1 MFPIFD
7 SSVLTDFEKYEKIT
21 WLPLMWTYVT
31 IQFWVPIFKLFYPE
45 LLYCTVVNEGEINY
59 SMEKFFFDFMPD
71 FKNLGHFMERN
82 HIFDK
87 NLKKYGHF

>member
-1 MFPIFD
+1 M
-7 SSVLTDFEKYEKIT
+7 
-21 WLPLMWTYVT
+21 
-31 IQFWVPIFKLFYPE
+31 IQ
-45 LLYCTVVNEGEINY
+45 CTVFNEGEINY
-59 SMEKFFFDFMPD
+59 SMEKIFFFDFMPD